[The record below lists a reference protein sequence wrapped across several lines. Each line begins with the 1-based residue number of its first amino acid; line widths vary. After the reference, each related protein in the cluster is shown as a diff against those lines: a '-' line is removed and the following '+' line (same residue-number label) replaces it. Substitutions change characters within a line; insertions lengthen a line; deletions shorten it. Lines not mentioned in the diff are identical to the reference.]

1 MEHLFADVARSAA
14 LLVEMAAVFV
24 VSYGALESFAKVVWI
39 IATPRTSHGARKE
52 LWRGF
57 GMWLLLGLEFELAAD
72 IIGSVISPSWQDIGQ
87 LGAIAVIRTFLNYF
101 LGKDLE
107 EAEKTGQA
115 AEAAVATVGG
125 LASIPSVRGR
135 EGPGV

>member
-1 MEHLFADVARSAA
+1 
-14 LLVEMAAVFV
+14 
-24 VSYGALESFAKVVWI
+24 
-39 IATPRTSHGARKE
+39 
-52 LWRGF
+52 
-57 GMWLLLGLEFELAAD
+57 MWLLLGLEFELAAD